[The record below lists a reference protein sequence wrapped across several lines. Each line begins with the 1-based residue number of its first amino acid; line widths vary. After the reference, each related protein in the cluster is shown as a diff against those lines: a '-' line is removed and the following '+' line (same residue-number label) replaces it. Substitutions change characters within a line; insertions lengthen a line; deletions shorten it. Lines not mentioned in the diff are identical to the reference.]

1 MDENILNEILE
12 IYYEYEQRKKAKRKK
27 FWELF
32 KL

>member
-1 MDENILNEILE
+1 MEDDILAEILE
-12 IYYEYEQRKKAKRKK
+12 IYYEYEERKKAKRKK